1 MRKIKIFAVLLA
13 AGMLLTGC
21 NNAPSDSSSSSS
33 GSESESSSE
42 KTVSEKTAEL
52 LESIEFPEMVEVKSD
67 KLSVYYD
74 IDADE
79 LKEFSAYVCG
89 SGAMPDEFGIFVAND
104 ADDASDIK
112 EDLEERIEKQRST
125 YQDYTPDE
133 MYKIEDSF
141 VEVSGNTVIYAVCAD
156 NSTAKSILS

>member
-1 MRKIKIFAVLLA
+1 MKKIKIIAVLIA
-13 AGMLLTGC
+13 ASSMLTGC
-21 NNAPSDSSSSSS
+21 VNIDTSSDSSSGS
-33 GSESESSSE
+33 GSSEGKS
-42 KTVSEKTAEL
+42 VSEKTAEL
-52 LESIEFPEMVEVKSD
+52 LDTVEFPEMVEVKSD

-74 IDADE
+74 IDEDD

-112 EDLEERIEKQRST
+112 EDLEERIESQRST
-125 YQDYTPDE
+125 YEDYTPAE

-141 VEVSGNTVIYAVCAD
+141 VEVSGNTVIYAICAD
-156 NSTAKSILS
+156 NSTAKDILN